1 MAKKGFQYKRLLNV
15 KSLIMNLK
23 SMALR
28 ESEDKHRSD
37 NEKLGKI
44 RAQKRDHLNVDNP
57 SSDSPEEALS
67 SRDLQV
73 HTWYTEQLNEDL
85 RRQVHEV
92 RVAEQEV
99 QKRRKVVEK
108 SAKEKQSLEKL
119 KEHQDLADHKESERA
134 EQKQMDEIAGRRHS
148 RNGGLKQS

>member
-1 MAKKGFQYKRLLNV
+1 MAKKGFQYKRLLDV

-28 ESEDKHRSD
+28 ESEDKHRSH

-44 RAQKRDHLNVDNP
+44 RAQKQEHLNVDSA
-57 SSDSPEEALS
+57 SSDSQEEAMS

-92 RVAEQEV
+92 RIAEEEMRE
-99 QKRRKVVEK
+99 RRKVVEK

-119 KEHQDLADHKESERA
+119 KEHQDLATLKESERE
-134 EQKQMDEIAGRRHS
+134 EQKQLDEIASRQHS
-148 RNGGLKQS
+148 RNGDRKQS